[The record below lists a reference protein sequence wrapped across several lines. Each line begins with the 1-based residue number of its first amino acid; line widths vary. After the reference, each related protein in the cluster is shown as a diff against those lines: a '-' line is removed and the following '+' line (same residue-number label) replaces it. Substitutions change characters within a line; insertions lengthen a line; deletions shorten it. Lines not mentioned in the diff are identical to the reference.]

1 MNWKFGRRYNYVLV
15 LKFVCRRR
23 YTQVLYYCA
32 VNSGCAKLR
41 QSSALHCTASLLL
54 PCTNSCTACLLKTIA
69 VRPFSTD
76 LESFLRTQLKLLP
89 YNWYC
94 TTELDWQ
101 FSTENSAVLKA
112 VGTFIPGTDW
122 FLNSDVSLFHCLEL
136 SNHHYKANIDELKVE
151 LQLIQRMIQTKEAE
165 GTMTEFE
172 KEKNKLLAFAVFVI
186 QYRNAYYELSR
197 LLHIA
202 CKGCNI
208 CWM

>member
-41 QSSALHCTASLLL
+41 RSSALHCTASLLL

-122 FLNSDVSLFHCLEL
+122 FLNSDVSLLRAQQSPLQSKHRWIESRTAANTENDTDKRGGGYDDWIWEREEQITGICSVCYSVSQCLL
-136 SNHHYKANIDELKVE
+136 WA
-151 LQLIQRMIQTKEAE
+151 
-165 GTMTEFE
+165 
-172 KEKNKLLAFAVFVI
+172 
-186 QYRNAYYELSR
+186 
-197 LLHIA
+197 
-202 CKGCNI
+202 
-208 CWM
+208 